1 MKKHLY
7 EVLFL
12 YVFCGIV
19 ILSELLLQN
28 NRYYNNL
35 QNTASFSLDDA
46 YVYATFQDKTTVKIG
61 NAIPAPREWKQQV
74 FAGRNEVQT
83 LCFEPETFFAEFISP
98 ECGWVIVTYSRGIGA
113 SDIYIYRTQ
122 NAGKTWLEVNSPDAF
137 WFPSAIS
144 VIDTQHLIIA
154 SEKFDVAPVYITHDG
169 GNSWVEIALPY
180 EGSVVKAISVVDG
193 QIKIMVS
200 HNSQK
205 YELTSFDF
213 GTTWEIL

>member
-1 MKKHLY
+1 MKKRLC

-19 ILSELLLQN
+19 ILSELLPQN

-35 QNTASFSLDDA
+35 QDAASFSFDEA
-46 YVYATFQDKTTVKIG
+46 YVYATFQDKKTAKIG

-74 FAGRNEVQT
+74 FAGRSAVQT
-83 LCFEPETFFAEFISP
+83 LCFEPESFFADFISP
-98 ECGWVIVTYSRGIGA
+98 ECGWVIVTYTRGIGA

-122 NAGKTWLEVNSPDAF
+122 DAGKTWLEVNSPDIF

-144 VIDTQHLIIA
+144 IIDAHHLIIA

-169 GNSWVEIALPY
+169 GNSWVEIDLPY
-180 EGSVVKAISVVDG
+180 EGSVVKAISVIGG
-193 QIKIMVS
+193 QIKMIVFR
-200 HNSQK
+200 NSQK

-213 GTTWEIL
+213 GNTWEIL